1 MVGKA
6 LQPEQGAVV
15 HSAKTVRK
23 LRGMHGGT
31 QLTISF
37 IFLLGFWFMRYN
49 TTHVQ
54 GESSLQLNL
63 SQKSLQN
70 FPGVCF
76 KSYSKSQQVN

>member
-6 LQPEQGAVV
+6 LQLEHGAAV

-23 LRGMHGGT
+23 LRGMHGGA

-37 IFLLGFWFMRYN
+37 IFLLGFWFMRYK
-49 TTHVQ
+49 TTHIQ

-63 SQKSLQN
+63 FQIFAELPRSMFQSIL
-70 FPGVCF
+70 
-76 KSYSKSQQVN
+76 